1 MRLRLP
7 TNLKIGARTIKVRTC
22 KRSARLADAD
32 GEFDPNSGTIRIR
45 AGLSP
50 ERRLQVAVEESLH
63 AVEDDRSLDVPH
75 RDIEQL
81 ALGLAALIVDNELLP
96 S

>member
-1 MRLRLP
+1 MSVE
-7 TNLKIGARTIKVRTC
+7 RT
-22 KRSARLADAD
+22 
-32 GEFDPNSGTIRIR
+32 
-45 AGLSP
+45 
-50 ERRLQVAVEESLH
+50 LQVYIEEVLH